1 MQPNGQT
8 GFTAALLSPD
18 VETPQGIVDPQGR
31 IAPKRFAVYR
41 NNVTVSLIDALCA
54 AFPRVLTMV
63 GEDFFR
69 EMARRFVRATPPTSP
84 LIMQYGY
91 EFPAFIAA
99 FEPAK
104 QIPFLAD
111 IAHLDRAWLDSFHE
125 ADSPL
130 LDAHKFAGVGEDEL
144 AGAVFSPQSSF
155 YIIKSK
161 FPLVTI
167 WNAAKAGTPP
177 ILSETPAPEWA
188 LVVRPLYDVD
198 VISVSAA
205 EGGFFED
212 LKIGKN
218 LGQAA
223 ENAMVNDEQ
232 FDFAAALAKVV
243 NCGAFT
249 DVNFE

>member
-1 MQPNGQT
+1 MQPSGQS

-18 VETPQGIVDPQGR
+18 VDTPQGIVDPQGR

-41 NNVTVSLIDALCA
+41 NNVTVSLIEALSA

-69 EMARRFVRATPPTSP
+69 EMARQFVRVTPPSSP
-84 LIMQYGY
+84 LIMEYGY
-91 EFPAFIAA
+91 EYPDFIAA

-104 QIPFLAD
+104 TVPFLSD

-125 ADSPL
+125 GDASL
-130 LDAHKFAGVGEDEL
+130 LNANKFAGIGEDEL
-144 AGAVFSPQSSF
+144 AGAVFVPQPSF
-155 YIIKSK
+155 RVVKSQ
-161 FPLVTI
+161 FPLVTL
-167 WNAAKAGTPP
+167 WNAAKSGTPP
-177 ILSETPAPEWA
+177 VLANTPAPEWA
-188 LVVRPLYDVD
+188 LVVRPEYEVD

-205 EGGFFED
+205 EGGFFFD
-212 LKIGKN
+212 LQSGAN

-223 ENAMVNDEQ
+223 ENAMENDAQ

-243 NCGAFT
+243 SCGAFT